1 MRSAAFALV
10 VCFSLLL
17 APTVAAA
24 GPSTQLDVTVGT
36 TAPCSVDATYRW
48 FNYGPAAE
56 VELSIT
62 LTPGGT
68 TGHADPNVG
77 PNGSISHSVSVPAG
91 VEFVVVGHLFNNGG
105 REIARS
111 IQRFPAT
118 GSSLCSA

>member
-24 GPSTQLDVTVGT
+24 GPSTQLDAAVGT
-36 TAPCSVDATYRW
+36 SAPCSVDATYRW

-56 VELSIT
+56 AELSIT

-68 TGHADPNVG
+68 TGHADPNAG
-77 PNGSISHSVSVPAG
+77 PNGSLTHSVSVPAG
-91 VEFVVVGHLFNNGG
+91 VDYVVTGRLFNNGG
-105 REIARS
+105 KEIARS
-111 IQRFPAT
+111 VQTFSGTCPA
-118 GSSLCSA
+118 